1 MCDLFNIEVKH
12 SPATH
17 HQAQGK
23 IERFIQFMK
32 NSLGTVVN
40 YSQKNWDE
48 ILDNVL
54 FVYRISFSRVI
65 EDSPFFLL
73 YGRDAVLPQDLV
85 FNLRSQQKDF
95 EDQAS
100 YKIELLRTL
109 RKAYDKVKNIREIE
123 QEKYKLYFDKNH
135 KNIEF
140 KEGDQVW
147 VYFGAPEAG
156 KTYKLL
162 SRFEGPFTI
171 KKKLDQ
177 VTYRVNKDDKELV
190 VHVQRL
196 LKCHKWGKE

>member
-1 MCDLFNIEVKH
+1 M
-12 SPATH
+12 
-17 HQAQGK
+17 
-23 IERFIQFMK
+23 
-32 NSLGTVVN
+32 
-40 YSQKNWDE
+40 
-48 ILDNVL
+48 
-54 FVYRISFSRVI
+54 
-65 EDSPFFLL
+65 

-85 FNLRSQQKDF
+85 FNLRSQQK
-95 EDQAS
+95 
-100 YKIELLRTL
+100 ELLRTL

-156 KTYKLL
+156 KTYKLW
-162 SRFEGPFTI
+162 SKFEGPFTI

-196 LKCHKWGKE
+196 LKYHKWEIN